1 MDPRLTLVLI
11 RHAIAED
18 RAEFARTGRGDD
30 QRPLTGKGRRRMRLA
45 AAGLRRVLPELGVLA
60 SSPLERAWQTAGI
73 VSEAYGGMPID
84 RLDAAASGDG
94 DELLEMLRA
103 TTPGTAIAVVGH
115 EPTHGGWTGWLLTGR
130 EAGFVGYRKGEA
142 CALGF
147 RGDVR
152 PGSAELLWKLRPRH
166 LRALGSEGRRIGDA
180 GTTT

>member
-30 QRPLTGKGRRRMRLA
+30 QRPLTGKGRQRMRLA
-45 AAGLRRVLPELGVLA
+45 AAGLRHVLPRLDVLV
-60 SSPLERAWQTAGI
+60 SSPLVRAWQTAEI
-73 VSEAYGGMPID
+73 VGEAYGGLPID

-94 DELLEMLRA
+94 DELLGMLRSSA
-103 TTPGTAIAVVGH
+103 PGTTIAVVGH
-115 EPTHGGWTGWLLTGR
+115 EPTLGGWTGWLITGH
-130 EAGFVGYRKGEA
+130 EAGFIRYKKGEA

-152 PGSAELLWKLRPRH
+152 PGSAELLWKLRPRQ
-166 LRALGSEGRRIGDA
+166 LRALDA
-180 GTTT
+180 GAAT